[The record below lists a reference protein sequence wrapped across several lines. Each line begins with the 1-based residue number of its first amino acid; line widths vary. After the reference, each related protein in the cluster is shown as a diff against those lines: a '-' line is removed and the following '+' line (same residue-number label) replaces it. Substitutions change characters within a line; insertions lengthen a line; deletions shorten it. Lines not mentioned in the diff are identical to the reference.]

1 MNGLLF
7 TYAEDYCV
15 YLVVRS
21 VHMIICCSW
30 WYFVSVAL
38 QCEITFSSYV
48 FLHYYDISF
57 VSHISVDLSLWCQSI
72 KCLYYYNSHLYMYVC
87 YMYLMKI
94 NQSINQ
100 LYVYEYDISFESHL
114 TAIFMDNSGKY
125 AVIQVR
131 WRRWRQ
137 LKL

>member
-1 MNGLLF
+1 
-7 TYAEDYCV
+7 
-15 YLVVRS
+15 
-21 VHMIICCSW
+21 
-30 WYFVSVAL
+30 
-38 QCEITFSSYV
+38 
-48 FLHYYDISF
+48 
-57 VSHISVDLSLWCQSI
+57 
-72 KCLYYYNSHLYMYVC
+72 MYVC

-131 WRRWRQ
+131 WRR
-137 LKL
+137 

>member
-48 FLHYYDISF
+48 FFTLLWYFLCITYICWSVSVMPIHKVPLLLQFTFVHVCLLHVPNED
-57 VSHISVDLSLWCQSI
+57 
-72 KCLYYYNSHLYMYVC
+72 
-87 YMYLMKI
+87 
-94 NQSINQ
+94 QSINQ
-100 LYVYEYDISFESHL
+100 SVVCIWIWYLFRESFNGH
-114 TAIFMDNSGKY
+114 IHGQF
-125 AVIQVR
+125 R
-131 WRRWRQ
+131 
-137 LKL
+137 